1 MYPVSLMMLSCR
13 HRTLMGY
20 PRAASQSLT
29 RAQGSTFIIRGFPVP
44 VRPVRHQL
52 KCHLISNDDQ
62 PSWPS
67 GFRCPR
73 CDGATCSRVRG
84 RTHTLCQ
91 CQACRHQT
99 SLIAG
104 TVMQGTKLPLT
115 VWFLA
120 IYLISQARTEL
131 SALGEQGPVRRR

>member
-1 MYPVSLMMLSCR
+1 MAMNRIQFQAGLSMPDFFERYGTEAQC
-13 HRTLMGY
+13 
-20 PRAASQSLT
+20 AAALEQA
-29 RAQGSTFIIRGFPVP
+29 R
-44 VRPVRHQL
+44 
-52 KCHLISNDDQ
+52 
-62 PSWPS
+62 WPS

-73 CDGATCSRVRG
+73 CDWATCSRVRG
-84 RTHTLCQ
+84 RTHTLFQ

-120 IYLISQARTEL
+120 IYLISQAKTGL
-131 SALGEQGPVRRR
+131 SGLGGQGPVRRPCLAQR